1 MAGVAVST
9 LATMSGL
16 KNLPDEIVRVAA
28 SRADV
33 EKDVPTPVHV
43 CIKNLDSS
51 HVLDFE

>member
-28 SRADV
+28 SRVDV
-33 EKDVPTPVHV
+33 EKDIPTPVHV